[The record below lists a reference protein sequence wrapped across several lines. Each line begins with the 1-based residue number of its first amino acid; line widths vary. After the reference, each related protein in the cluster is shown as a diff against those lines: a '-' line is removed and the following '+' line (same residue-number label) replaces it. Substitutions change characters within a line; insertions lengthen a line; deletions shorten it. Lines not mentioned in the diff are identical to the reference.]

1 MKPSQFRLF
10 LISYVNYIYC
20 NKGSVCMEKR
30 NMKQETNI
38 YKEKFKIN
46 LFGKE
51 VGGNLMLFCTENLL
65 TLV

>member
-1 MKPSQFRLF
+1 
-10 LISYVNYIYC
+10 
-20 NKGSVCMEKR
+20 MEKR

-38 YKEKFKIN
+38 YKEKFRIN

>member
-1 MKPSQFRLF
+1 
-10 LISYVNYIYC
+10 
-20 NKGSVCMEKR
+20 
-30 NMKQETNI
+30 MKQETNI

-65 TLV
+65 MLAYLFLQNLVNMIL